1 MIRYVLTLLVC
12 CVSVVGEAQMR
23 SLRLNYKPLM
33 DTIVMDKED
42 TLIYEVK
49 GLKQPTFADTVPNY
63 CKPYIYTLIFRGMYD
78 KLVYTPTMTFR
89 QSEMTKLD
97 SLREMV
103 RRPLD
108 TDIALG
114 YAPFDVLCYRYMID
128 NPSDVKYTWQA
139 IPDVEDR
146 IKNRRKRNHEQED
159 YNELLKMFD
168 IQETNVSMRKR
179 PEPEKSPWVVS
190 GEENVQFSQLHVN
203 EHWAKG
209 GESSVT
215 LISDLR
221 IKAKYEKGKHMWEN
235 NITHKLGVTYL
246 SAVSRARVSDDVVDM
261 SSKYGYKAIS
271 KWYYSFL
278 NTFKTQLFTS
288 YNKNDEKRENP
299 LSSILSPA
307 YIQFTFGMDYREK
320 NISILLSPYTAVVT
334 LVADTSKIDQ
344 TRYSIDEDKH
354 SKTIN
359 GLSITVNWK
368 KAFTPDI
375 RYETKMEMFY
385 EYFVKEGSKRF
396 HWENVFDVQLNR
408 FLSTRLL
415 CEIRYYDNEV
425 KKFQFKENFS
435 IALKF
440 SF

>member
-128 NPSDVKYTWQA
+128 NPSDVKYAWQA

-159 YNELLKMFD
+159 YNELLKCLIFKRQMF
-168 IQETNVSMRKR
+168 QCA
-179 PEPEKSPWVVS
+179 
-190 GEENVQFSQLHVN
+190 NVQNQRNHHGLFRV
-203 EHWAKG
+203 KRMY
-209 GESSVT
+209 SSHNFT
-215 LISDLR
+215 LT
-221 IKAKYEKGKHMWEN
+221 
-235 NITHKLGVTYL
+235 NIGQ
-246 SAVSRARVSDDVVDM
+246 RVV
-261 SSKYGYKAIS
+261 
-271 KWYYSFL
+271 
-278 NTFKTQLFTS
+278 
-288 YNKNDEKRENP
+288 R
-299 LSSILSPA
+299 
-307 YIQFTFGMDYREK
+307 
-320 NISILLSPYTAVVT
+320 
-334 LVADTSKIDQ
+334 
-344 TRYSIDEDKH
+344 
-354 SKTIN
+354 
-359 GLSITVNWK
+359 
-368 KAFTPDI
+368 
-375 RYETKMEMFY
+375 
-385 EYFVKEGSKRF
+385 
-396 HWENVFDVQLNR
+396 VQ
-408 FLSTRLL
+408 
-415 CEIRYYDNEV
+415 
-425 KKFQFKENFS
+425 
-435 IALKF
+435 
-440 SF
+440 